1 MTETV
6 QISVEK
12 AAQSRIGELD
22 LENIQFG
29 KIYSDHM
36 FMAEYANGQW
46 NDLRIV
52 PYGNLSIS
60 PANTTLHY
68 AQSIFEGLKA
78 YRAGNGDVLVFRPE
92 ANARRLNKSAVR
104 MCIPEIPEE
113 MFMNAMTEL
122 IRLDKQWVPNKP
134 GTSLYIRPVVFGMDP
149 YVGIRPSS
157 NFLFL
162 IITSP
167 VGGYYSKPV
176 RVKVETKFTR
186 AAPGGTGAAKTAGNY
201 AAALHPMVL
210 GQQQGYDQLLWTDAK
225 EHAYFEESGTMNVMF
240 LIDGKLV
247 TAPTGD
253 TILDGITRNS
263 VLTLA
268 KEWGYPVEERKVA
281 VNEVIGAIK
290 AGKLEEA
297 FGVGTAATIAHIST
311 IGYEAIDYEL
321 PGVETRNLS
330 NRLLTTLDDIKYGK
344 VEDTHGWIYRI

>member
-1 MTETV
+1 MTDTLQIAV
-6 QISVEK
+6 QK
-12 AAQSRIGELD
+12 APHSRISELD
-22 LENIQFG
+22 LDNIQFG

-78 YRAGNGDVLVFRPE
+78 YRADNGDVLVFRPE

-104 MCIPEIPEE
+104 MCIPEIPED
-113 MFMNAMTEL
+113 MFMTAMTEL
-122 IRLDKQWVPNKP
+122 IKLDRQWVPGRP

-157 NFLFL
+157 TFLFL

-176 RVKVETKFTR
+176 KVKVETRFTR

-201 AAALHPMVL
+201 AAALYPMVL
-210 GQQQGYDQLLWTDAK
+210 GQQQGYDQLLWTDAR

-240 LIDGKLV
+240 LIGNKLV

-253 TILDGITRNS
+253 TILDGVTRNS

-268 KEWGYPVEERKVA
+268 REWGYVVEERKVS
-281 VNEVIGAIK
+281 VKEVIDAIK
-290 AGKLEEA
+290 AGTLQEA

-311 IGYEAIDYEL
+311 IGFEEVDYEL
-321 PGVETRNLS
+321 PAIETRKLS
-330 NRLLTTLDDIKYGK
+330 GKLLTTLDDIKYGK

>member
-1 MTETV
+1 MTETL
-6 QISVEK
+6 QIAVEK
-12 AAQSRIGELD
+12 AAQSRIAELD
-22 LENIQFG
+22 LNNIQFG

-36 FMAEYANGQW
+36 FMADYVNGQW
-46 NDLRIV
+46 NDLRIK

-78 YRAGNGDVLVFRPE
+78 YRAANGDVLVFRPE
-92 ANARRLNKSAVR
+92 ANARRLNKSAAR

-113 MFMNAMTEL
+113 MFMNALTEL
-122 IRLDKQWVPNKP
+122 IRLDKQWVPSKP

-149 YVGIRPSS
+149 YVGIRPST

-176 RVKVETKFTR
+176 KVKVETSFTR

-201 AAALHPMVL
+201 AAALYPMVL

-240 LIDGKLV
+240 LLNGKLI

-268 KEWGYPVEERKVA
+268 REWGYPVEERKVA
-281 VNEVIGAIK
+281 VKEVIDGIK
-290 AGKLEEA
+290 AGNLQEA

-311 IGYEAIDYEL
+311 IGYDGIDYEL
-321 PGVETRNLS
+321 PSVEGRQLS

>member
-1 MTETV
+1 MTETL

-36 FMAEYANGQW
+36 FMADYANGQW

-122 IRLDKQWVPNKP
+122 IRLDRQWVPNKP

-176 RVKVETKFTR
+176 KVKVETKFTR

-201 AAALHPMVL
+201 AAALYPMVL
-210 GQQQGYDQLLWTDAK
+210 GQQQGYEQLLWTDAK

-240 LIDGKLV
+240 LVDGKLL

-281 VNEVIGAIK
+281 VKEIIDAIK
-290 AGKLEEA
+290 AGKLAEA

-311 IGYEAIDYEL
+311 IGYEGIDYEL
-321 PGVETRNLS
+321 PGVETRKLS
-330 NRLLTTLDDIKYGK
+330 NKLLTTLDDIKYGK